1 MGLQRQLA
9 LMAMS
14 ATPLPGKTNFLEEL
28 GVPTPVP
35 PVPGSI
41 GAVAHEPFLAFDTK
55 RMMDLL
61 VAFTIGDFPSG
72 VGCSEYFNPKSPWYN
87 VFYGAYGVRSYK
99 RNGAPWGFKSDG
111 RPDVEEMLE
120 VPHLDYN
127 FLTAGELGCP
137 ASRMCFE
144 VLDVAQ
150 GREGPWHTA
159 DVACRIPSGL
169 HRVEDAEAPDL
180 TYYAVFGVPEEDYL
194 AGGRESYEPVRM
206 RGRMYWRPVAERLTL
221 VWGGL
226 CPDTPEGQKLM
237 RTIIDTMTPH
247 YAVR

>member
-9 LMAMS
+9 IMAMN
-14 ATPLPGKTNFLEEL
+14 ATPLPGKTNFLEEAGL
-28 GVPTPVP
+28 ATPVP
-35 PVPGSI
+35 AIPGSI

-55 RMMDLL
+55 RLMDVL

-72 VGCSEYFNPKSPWYN
+72 VGCSEYFNPHSPWYN

-99 RNGAPWGFKSDG
+99 RNGSPWGFKRDG
-111 RPDVEEMLE
+111 RPDVDEMLE
-120 VPHLDYN
+120 VPQLDYN

-144 VLDVAQ
+144 VLEVAP

-159 DVACRIPSGL
+159 DVACLIPSGL
-169 HRVEDAEAPDL
+169 HRVEDAESPDL

-226 CPDTPEGQKLM
+226 CPDTPDGQRLM
-237 RTIIDTMTPH
+237 HTIIDAMTPL
-247 YAVR
+247 YAVK

>member
-9 LMAMS
+9 RVAMG

-28 GVPTPVP
+28 GIPTPVP
-35 PVPGSI
+35 TVPGSI
-41 GAVAHEPFLAFDTK
+41 GAVAHEPFLAFDLK
-55 RMMDLL
+55 RMFDLL

-72 VGCSEYFNPKSPWYN
+72 AGCSDYFNPRSPWYN

-99 RNGAPWGFKSDG
+99 RDGNPWGFKRDG
-111 RPDVEEMLE
+111 RPDVDEMLE
-120 VPHLDYN
+120 VPRLDYN

-137 ASRMCFE
+137 PAKMSFE
-144 VLDVAQ
+144 VREVTS
-150 GREGPWHTA
+150 GREGAWQFA
-159 DVACRIPSGL
+159 DVACIIPSGL
-169 HRVEDAEAPDL
+169 HRVEEALLPDL

-194 AGGRESYEPVRM
+194 AGGRESYEPVAM

-226 CPDTPEGQKLM
+226 CPDTAEGQALL
-237 RTIIDTMTPH
+237 RIILGALTPL
-247 YAVR
+247 YSQR

>member
-9 LMAMS
+9 LLAMS

-28 GVPTPVP
+28 GITTPVP
-35 PVPGSI
+35 VVPGSI
-41 GAVAHEPFLAFDTK
+41 GGVAHEPFLAFDTK
-55 RMMDLL
+55 RMFDLL

-72 VGCSEYFNPKSPWYN
+72 AGCSDYFNPQSPWYN

-99 RNGAPWGFKSDG
+99 RDGSPWGIKSDG
-111 RPDVEEMLE
+111 RPDVDEMLE
-120 VPHLDYN
+120 VPRLDYN

-144 VLDVAQ
+144 VKEVTQ
-150 GREGPWHTA
+150 GREGAWHFA
-159 DVACRIPSGL
+159 DVACVIPSGL
-169 HRVEDAEAPDL
+169 HRVEDAQAPDL

-194 AGGRESYEPVRM
+194 AGGRESYEPVPM

-221 VWGGL
+221 AWGGL
-226 CPDTPEGQKLM
+226 CPDTAEGQGLM
-237 RTIIDTMTPH
+237 RAILDAMTPV
-247 YAVR
+247 YAGR

>member
-9 LMAMS
+9 ILAMN
-14 ATPLPGKTNFLEEL
+14 ATPLPGKTNFLEEA
-28 GVPTPVP
+28 GIPTPVP
-35 PVPGSI
+35 SVPGSI

-55 RMMDLL
+55 RLMDLL

-72 VGCSEYFNPKSPWYN
+72 GGCSEYFNPKSPWYN

-99 RNGAPWGFKSDG
+99 RNGSAWGFKSDG

-144 VLDVAQ
+144 VLDVAL
-150 GREGPWHTA
+150 GREGAWHTA
-159 DVACRIPSGL
+159 DVACLIPSGL

-226 CPDTPEGQKLM
+226 CPETPEGQKLM
-237 RTIIDTMTPH
+237 HTIIDTMAPH